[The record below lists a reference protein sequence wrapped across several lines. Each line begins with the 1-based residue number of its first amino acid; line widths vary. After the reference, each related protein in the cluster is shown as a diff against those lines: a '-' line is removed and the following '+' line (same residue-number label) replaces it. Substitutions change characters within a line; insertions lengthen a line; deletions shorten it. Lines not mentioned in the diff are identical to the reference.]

1 MGEGVPMIELHH
13 SDGRA
18 FWLNPDVVET
28 RSDAAPWTRIDLVS
42 DRALLVTESPAEVAA
57 LIDDHRVGLSRRASA
72 PAPVAA
78 PQRDAQV
85 IALRR

>member
-1 MGEGVPMIELHH
+1 MIELHH

-18 FWLNPDVVET
+18 FWLNPDLVET
-28 RSDAAPWTRIDLVS
+28 LSDAAPWTRVDLVS
-42 DRALLVTESPAEVAA
+42 DRALLVTETPAEVAA
-57 LIDDHRVGLSRRASA
+57 LIDDHRVELARRAA
-72 PAPVAA
+72 VPAPTVA